1 MEPSRILAIA
11 ACAALALAVASLTP
25 AYATNYTSDAGP
37 DMVADR
43 GDTVTLDG
51 SWTYGTAA
59 QTQPMSVHWSQRLAN
74 SGEFDAPL
82 PGANLTRVTINNQT
96 DLIAT
101 FTTPVATNLS
111 TETLVF
117 VLAATYPNANYDPNC
132 DSANSG
138 QPNYDETCDTDSPNY
153 SPAGETRP
161 PRDEKTRVSRDHVS
175 VFLRPMQ
182 VLDPGPG
189 NLTQALI
196 DGLGYGTT
204 LHLNSETKSF
214 ASETLLELNK
224 PMTLK
229 GPGLITGKVGIVVTN
244 SDVEIDGVTFRDIES
259 HWRNPAA
266 IMLNK
271 GSTYNLPLLEN
282 VVVENNTIE
291 NTTRHGILLW
301 TPAGSEF
308 KNIKISSNTL
318 VDVGR
323 NERLPR
329 AADPDAVP
337 PVTAEIRNGSLMTA
351 IRFLPSTG
359 ATVEGLDI
367 TDNYIKNPSF
377 AGINLGNGMLTDTH
391 ISGNTIEDMLSFAIQ
406 KASRPARD
414 YTGETVYIYDNEIKG
429 ANNSVVYPKVFN
441 DNGRVA
447 YDFTTGDHPTAGTA
461 ETVVEAAIIVW
472 GGDNRHIKIY
482 DNIIRDSRNGVLIC
496 QGGCGVHED
505 FLHTV
510 IDDFTIDVQ
519 HIDHAID
526 VYNNSFVSNDGDDVI
541 NLTPATL
548 VAGYNYWG
556 ESSGPYTSLAERVEG
571 RVNYLPA
578 YSDPQL
584 QNLRL
589 ISSDVSGSQVA
600 SACSATGSAISF
612 GIVTGGESPVV
623 RQSVTNVGN
632 EALQELQL
640 RVAPWIDSAGN
651 EYATLTTSVK
661 VGGTFVELE
670 PGEFVSLGSFLP
682 ASGTSSDLEFKVA
695 HSGRVLP
702 TGDDSLSQVISLF
715 ASCG

>member
-25 AYATNYTSDAGP
+25 AYAVNYTSDAGP

-51 SWTYGTAA
+51 SWTYGTAE
-59 QTQPMSVHWSQRLAN
+59 QVQPLRVEWLQRAAN
-74 SGEFDAPL
+74 SGEYDAPL
-82 PGANLTRVTINNQT
+82 PGANLTRVDISNSTS
-96 DLIAT
+96 LVAT
-101 FTTPVATNLS
+101 FDTPVETNLS

-117 VLAATYPNANYDPNC
+117 VLNAYHHNTNYDPRC
-132 DSANSG
+132 DATANH
-138 QPNYDETCDTDSPNY
+138 PNYDATCDRHSATY
-153 SPAGETRP
+153 SPTGETNP
-161 PRDEKTRVSRDHVS
+161 PRSDKERTRSQDHVS
-175 VFLRPMQ
+175 VFLRPMH
-182 VLDPGPG
+182 VLAPGDES

-214 ASETLLELNK
+214 ANETLLELNK

-282 VVVENNTIE
+282 ITVENSTFE
-291 NTTRHGILLW
+291 NTSRHGILLW

-318 VDVGR
+318 VDIGR
-323 NERLPR
+323 NEALPN
-329 AADPDAVP
+329 AGD
-337 PVTAEIRNGSLMTA
+337 TRNGSLMTA

-367 TDNYIKNPSF
+367 TDNYIRNPSF

-391 ISGNTIEDMLSFAIQ
+391 ISGNTIEDMLAFAIQ

-414 YTGETVYIYDNEIKG
+414 YAGETVYIYDNEIKG
-429 ANNSVVYPKVFN
+429 ANNNYINEQLKFRYPKVFN
-441 DNGRVA
+441 DNGRVG
-447 YDFTTGDHPTAGTA
+447 YDFTTGAA
-461 ETVVEAAIIVW
+461 EGVVEAAIIVW

-482 DNIIRDSRNGVLIC
+482 DNTIRESHNGVLIC

-505 FLHTV
+505 HLGTA
-510 IDDFTIDVQ
+510 IADFTIAER

-556 ESSGPYTSLAERVEG
+556 DSSGPYTSLAERVQG
-571 RVNYLPA
+571 RINYLPA

>member
-1 MEPSRILAIA
+1 MM
-11 ACAALALAVASLTP
+11 P
-25 AYATNYTSDAGP
+25 AYAVNYTSDAGP
-37 DMVADR
+37 DMMADR

-59 QTQPMSVHWSQRLAN
+59 QTQPMSVKWKQRQAN
-74 SGEFDAPL
+74 SGEFDAAL
-82 PGANLTRVTINNQT
+82 PGANVTRVTIDNPNS
-96 DLIAT
+96 LVAT
-101 FTTPVATNLS
+101 FTTPVATKLS

-117 VLAATYPNANYDPNC
+117 VLEATYPNANYDPRC
-132 DSANSG
+132 DPNAND
-138 QPNYDETCDTDSPNY
+138 PAYDATCDTDSPSY
-153 SPAGETRP
+153 SSAGETRP
-161 PRDEKTRVSRDHVS
+161 PRDEKTRTSRDHVS

-182 VLDPGPG
+182 VLDPGTG

-196 DGLGYGTT
+196 DGLAYGTT

-214 ASETLLELNK
+214 ENQTLIELNK

-229 GPGLITGKVGIVVTN
+229 GPGLITGKVAIIVTSN
-244 SDVEIDGVTFRDIES
+244 DVEIDGVAFRDIES
-259 HWRNPAA
+259 AWANPAA

-271 GSTYNLPLLEN
+271 GRTYNLPLLEN
-282 VVVENNTIE
+282 ITVENNTIE
-291 NTTRHGILLW
+291 NTSRHGILLW
-301 TPAGSEF
+301 TPQGSEF
-308 KNIKISSNTL
+308 KNIRISSNTL

-323 NERLPR
+323 NEKLPR
-329 AADPDAVP
+329 AADPTAMP
-337 PVTAEIRNGSLMTA
+337 PVPAEIRNGSLMTA

-367 TDNYIKNPSF
+367 TDNYIRNPSF
-377 AGINLGNGMLTDTH
+377 AGINLDNGMLTDTH
-391 ISGNTIEDMLSFAIQ
+391 ISGNTIEDMLAFAIQ

-429 ANNSVVYPKVFN
+429 ANNSIVYPKVFN
-441 DNGRVA
+441 DNGRLA
-447 YDFTTGDHPTAGTA
+447 YDFTTGDHATAGTP
-461 ETVVEAAIIVW
+461 ESVVEAAIIVW

-482 DNIIRDSRNGVLIC
+482 DNTIRDSRNGVLLC

-505 FLHTV
+505 NLGTT
-510 IDDFTIDVQ
+510 IARFTIERQ

-526 VYNNSFVSNDGDDVI
+526 VYNNSFVSNAGRDVI

-548 VAGYNYWG
+548 VAGYNYYAD
-556 ESSGPYTSLAERVEG
+556 SSGPYTSLAERVQG
-571 RVNYLPA
+571 RINYLPA

-589 ISSDVSGSQVA
+589 ISSDISGA
-600 SACSATGSAISF
+600 PALSACSVTGSAVSF
-612 GIVTGGESPVV
+612 GIVTGGESAVV

-632 EALQELQL
+632 EALQQIQL

-651 EYATLTTSVK
+651 EYSTLTTSVK

-670 PGEFVSLGSFLP
+670 PGAFVPLGSFLP

-702 TGDDSLSQVISLF
+702 TGDDSLSQVMTLF

>member
-1 MEPSRILAIA
+1 MSPSRILAIA
-11 ACAALALAVASLTP
+11 SLAALALAVASVTP
-25 AYATNYTSDAGP
+25 AYAVNYTSDAGT
-37 DMVADR
+37 DIIADR

-51 SWTYGTAA
+51 SWTFGTPD
-59 QTQPMSVHWSQRLAN
+59 QVQPLSVAWSQRLAN
-74 SGEFDAPL
+74 SGVYDAPL
-82 PGANLTRVTINNQT
+82 PGANLTRVDIQDANQ
-96 DLIAT
+96 LVAT

-117 VLAATYPNANYDPNC
+117 VLAATFPNANYDPNC

-138 QPNYDETCDTDSPNY
+138 QPNYDATCDRTSGSY
-153 SPAGETRP
+153 SNTGETNP
-161 PRDEKTRVSRDHVS
+161 PRDQATRVARDHVS
-175 VFLRPMQ
+175 VFLRPMH
-182 VLDPGPG
+182 VLDAGAN
-189 NLTQALI
+189 NLTQTLI
-196 DGLGYGTT
+196 DGLAYGTT

-214 ASETLLELNK
+214 TNETFLKINK

-229 GPGLITGKVGIVVTN
+229 GPGLITGNVAIIVTN
-244 SDVEIDGVTFRDIES
+244 SNVEIDGVTFRDITS
-259 HWRNPAA
+259 SWRQPAVVL
-266 IMLNK
+266 LNENR
-271 GSTYNLPLLEN
+271 TYNLPLLEN
-282 VVVENNTIE
+282 IVVENNTIE
-291 NTTRHGILLW
+291 NTSRHGILLW
-301 TPAGSEF
+301 TPGGSEF

-318 VDVGR
+318 IDIGR
-323 NERLPR
+323 NEALPNPG
-329 AADPDAVP
+329 D
-337 PVTAEIRNGSLMTA
+337 TRNGSLMTA

-391 ISGNTIEDMLSFAIQ
+391 ISGNTIEDMLAFAIQ

-429 ANNSVVYPKVFN
+429 ANNNYINNELKFRYPKVFN
-441 DNGRVA
+441 DNGSVG
-447 YDFTTGDHPTAGTA
+447 YDFTTGA
-461 ETVVEAAIIVW
+461 EEQVVEAAIIVW

-482 DNIIRDSRNGVLIC
+482 DNTIRESHNGVLIC

-505 FLHTV
+505 FLGTV
-510 IDDFTIDVQ
+510 IDEYQIDVQ

-526 VYNNSFVSNDGDDVI
+526 VYNNSFMSNAGDDVI
-541 NLTPATL
+541 NLTPSTL

-556 ESSGPYTSLAERVEG
+556 DSSGPYTSLAERVQG
-571 RVNYLPA
+571 RINYLPA

-589 ISSDVSGSQVA
+589 ISSDVTGDPA
-600 SACSATGSAISF
+600 LSACSATGSAVSF
-612 GIVTGGESPVV
+612 GIVTGGESAVV

-632 EALQELQL
+632 QALQELQL
-640 RVAPWIDSAGN
+640 RVNPWTDSAGN

-661 VGGTFVELE
+661 VGGAFVELE
-670 PGEFVSLGSFLP
+670 PGAFVSLGSFLP

-702 TGDDSLSQVISLF
+702 TGDDSLSQVITLF

>member
-1 MEPSRILAIA
+1 MSPSRILAIA
-11 ACAALALAVASLTP
+11 SLASLALAVASLTP
-25 AYATNYTSDAGP
+25 AYATNYTADAGP
-37 DMVADR
+37 DMIADR

-82 PGANLTRVTINNQT
+82 PGANLTRVTINNPT

-101 FTTPVATNLS
+101 FTTPVTTNLS

-138 QPNYDETCDTDSPNY
+138 QPNYDATCDRTSGSY
-153 SPAGETRP
+153 SNAGETNP
-161 PRDEKTRVSRDHVS
+161 PRDQATRVARDHVS

-182 VLDPGPG
+182 VLDPGTG

-214 ASETLLELNK
+214 TSDTLLKLNK

-229 GPGLITGKVGIVVTN
+229 GPGLITGNVAIIVTS
-244 SDVEIDGVTFRDIES
+244 SDVEIDGVTFRDITS
-259 HWRNPAA
+259 HWRQPAVVL
-266 IMLNK
+266 LNE
-271 GSTYNLPLLEN
+271 SRTYNLPLLEN

-291 NTTRHGILLW
+291 NTSRHGILLW
-301 TPAGSEF
+301 TPQGSEF
-308 KNIKISSNTL
+308 KDIKLSSNTL
-318 VDVGR
+318 IDIGR
-323 NERLPR
+323 NEALPN
-329 AADPDAVP
+329 AGD
-337 PVTAEIRNGSLMTA
+337 TRNGSLMTA

-367 TDNYIKNPSF
+367 TDNYIRNPSF

-391 ISGNTIEDMLSFAIQ
+391 ISGNTIEDMLAFAIQ

-414 YTGETVYIYDNEIKG
+414 YAGETVYIYDNEIKG
-429 ANNSVVYPKVFN
+429 ANNNYINEELKFRYPKVFN
-441 DNGRVA
+441 DNGRVG
-447 YDFTTGDHPTAGTA
+447 YDFTTGAA
-461 ETVVEAAIIVW
+461 EGVVEAAIIVW

-482 DNIIRDSRNGVLIC
+482 DNTIRESHNGVLIC

-505 FLHTV
+505 QLGTA
-510 IDDFTIDVQ
+510 IADFTIAEQ

-556 ESSGPYTSLAERVEG
+556 DSSGPYTSLAERVQG
-571 RVNYLPA
+571 RINYLPA

-589 ISSDVSGSQVA
+589 IISDVTGDPA
-600 SACSATGSAISF
+600 LSACSATGSAVSF
-612 GIVTGGESPVV
+612 GIVTGGESTVV

-632 EALQELQL
+632 QALQELQL
-640 RVAPWIDSAGN
+640 RVAPWTDAAGN

-661 VGGTFVELE
+661 VGGAFVELE
-670 PGEFVSLGSFLP
+670 PGAFVSLGSFLP
-682 ASGTSSDLEFKVA
+682 ASGTSSDLEFKVV

-702 TGDDSLSQVISLF
+702 TGDDSLSQVITLF